1 MSEMLIVLQR
11 EFMERVRTRSFVL
24 STLLLP
30 IFIGGLALLPA
41 MIGSGGGERTLV
53 LVDEAPAGIGD
64 HVVRSLTRPAAEG
77 ASEAYTYRVERVAEP
92 LAAARDGLNRRILA
106 EEIDAYVHLPS
117 DLVSANGIDYRA
129 RNVSNFQ
136 VERDIRRAV
145 SEAVQAAR
153 LREAG
158 LDITEVTSL
167 LRPVDVRTSR
177 VTAAGEKEES
187 AKSTFLI
194 GYILGFMVY
203 MLVILYG
210 INVMRSVLEEKTN
223 RIVEVIVSSMKASH
237 LMAGKILGVG
247 AVALFQVSIW
257 VVLGML
263 VTSGSGGIAGR
274 LGIPAEALSGA
285 GVDPWMLA
293 AGIGFFLLGFF
304 LYASLFAAV
313 GAAVNSEQ
321 EAQQFQTV
329 ALLPLIAPMIFI
341 AQVISDPL
349 GKTATVLGMIPFTA
363 PVTMPMRMATAA
375 VPAWQ
380 IVASL
385 AGTLLAVLLM
395 AWLAGKIYRIGIL
408 STGKKPSLRELG
420 HWLRAA

>member
-30 IFIGGLALLPA
+30 VFIGGLALLPA
-41 MIGSGGGERTLV
+41 MMGSGGGERTLV
-53 LVDEAPAGIGD
+53 LVDETPVGIGD
-64 HVVRSLTRPAAEG
+64 HVVRNLTRPAAEG

-158 LDITEVTSL
+158 LDITEVASL

-257 VVLGML
+257 VVLGTV

>member
-1 MSEMLIVLQR
+1 MSEILIVLQR
-11 EFMERVRTRSFVL
+11 EFLERVRTRGFVL

-30 IFIGGLALLPA
+30 LFVGGMAIIPTLV
-41 MIGSGGGERTLV
+41 GSGGGERTLV
-53 LVDEAPAGIGD
+53 VVDEAPAGIGD
-64 HVVRSLTRPAAEG
+64 HLVGSLTRPAAAGEDDG
-77 ASEAYTYRVERVAEP
+77 YTYRVERIPGP
-92 LAAARDGLNRRILA
+92 LAAAREDLNRRVLA
-106 EEIDAYVHLPS
+106 EEIDAYVHLPA
-117 DLVSANGIDYRA
+117 DVVSGNGIDYRA
-129 RNVSNFQ
+129 RNVSNFR

-145 SEAVQAAR
+145 SEAVQGAR

-158 LDITEVTSL
+158 LDVTEVASL
-167 LRPVDVRTSR
+167 LRPVSIRTAR
-177 VTAAGEKEES
+177 VTEAGEKEQS
-187 AKSTFLI
+187 AQSTFML
-194 GYILGFMVY
+194 GYVLGFMVY

-257 VVLGML
+257 AVLGT
-263 VTSGSGGIAGR
+263 VAASASGGVAGK
-274 LGIPAEALSGA
+274 LGLPAGALAGA

-293 AGIGFFLLGFF
+293 AGIGFFILGFF

-321 EAQQFQTV
+321 EAQQYQTV
-329 ALLPLIAPMIFI
+329 AFLPLIAPMLFI
-341 AQVISDPL
+341 VQVISDPL
-349 GKTATVLGMIPFTA
+349 GTTATVLGMIPFTA

-375 VPAWQ
+375 VPTWQ
-380 IVASL
+380 IAASL
-385 AGTLLAVLLM
+385 ACTMLAVVVV